1 MEDEAEEEEVV
12 ERGGGSGMDG
22 LAEVFWGQ

>member
-12 ERGGGSGMDG
+12 KVEGGGGMDG